1 VNSDVISV
9 QETRVRLGSSTDSVQ
24 RRESSGARAGRRGRA
39 EVVDRGGGAWY
50 SEEPR
55 TPLAARA
62 SLDVPSAGAPARAT
76 AAHRD
81 GDGDGDGDMDVRAV
95 RAGVVNVLKTARE
108 RLQSAGITEESIP
121 ALE

>member
-1 VNSDVISV
+1 
-9 QETRVRLGSSTDSVQ
+9 
-24 RRESSGARAGRRGRA
+24 
-39 EVVDRGGGAWY
+39 
-50 SEEPR
+50 
-55 TPLAARA
+55 
-62 SLDVPSAGAPARAT
+62 LDVPSAGAPALAT
-76 AAHRD
+76 AGHRDGD